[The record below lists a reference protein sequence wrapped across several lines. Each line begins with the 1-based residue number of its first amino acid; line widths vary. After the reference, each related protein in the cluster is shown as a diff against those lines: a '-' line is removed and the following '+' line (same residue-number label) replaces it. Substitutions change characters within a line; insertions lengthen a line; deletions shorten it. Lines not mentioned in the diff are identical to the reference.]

1 MLGTSA
7 NRSASPQIRKLRT
20 QGFGLRIC
28 GPISYRKHLRICG
41 KKIEIYRKSAKSTT
55 SLRLFLQ
62 FLKNTYLPVVESRTQ
77 GLRPRTKDTSASAL
91 KKKQNR
97 TSEKIFRR
105 SPKKPLSKKFFR
117 RSTNF

>member
-1 MLGTSA
+1 MLIVSLIFALSIGFNALTMQQTAVMGTSA
-7 NRSASPQIRKLRT
+7 NRSVSPQIRKLRT

-62 FLKNTYLPVVESRTQ
+62 FLINTYLPEVE
-77 GLRPRTKDTSASAL
+77 
-91 KKKQNR
+91 
-97 TSEKIFRR
+97 
-105 SPKKPLSKKFFR
+105 
-117 RSTNF
+117 